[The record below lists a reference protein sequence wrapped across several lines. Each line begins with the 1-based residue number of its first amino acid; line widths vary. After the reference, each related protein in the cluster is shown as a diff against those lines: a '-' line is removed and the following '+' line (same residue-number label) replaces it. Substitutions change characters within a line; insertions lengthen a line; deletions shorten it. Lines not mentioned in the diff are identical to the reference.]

1 MARWRSQGSNWRN
14 KNLNEDDS
22 LDSLDEENTS
32 EDDEPTDGDSTS
44 KEDDAL
50 NDWKDERA
58 ENERACNKKHH
69 ILEKEQKKKLYA
81 GVFSITYFMPK
92 IMALLYRWT
101 EVCFL
106 SDSVYVINLG

>member
-1 MARWRSQGSNWRN
+1 MIGKTKELRMNVRVI
-14 KNLNEDDS
+14 KNI
-22 LDSLDEENTS
+22 TF
-32 EDDEPTDGDSTS
+32 S
-44 KEDDAL
+44 K
-50 NDWKDERA
+50 KS
-58 ENERACNKKHH
+58 K
-69 ILEKEQKKKLYA
+69 KKKLYA

>member
-1 MARWRSQGSNWRN
+1 MIGKTKELRMNVRVT
-14 KNLNEDDS
+14 KNI
-22 LDSLDEENTS
+22 TF
-32 EDDEPTDGDSTS
+32 S
-44 KEDDAL
+44 K
-50 NDWKDERA
+50 KS
-58 ENERACNKKHH
+58 K
-69 ILEKEQKKKLYA
+69 KKKLYA

>member
-1 MARWRSQGSNWRN
+1 MIGKTKELRMNVRVI
-14 KNLNEDDS
+14 KNI
-22 LDSLDEENTS
+22 TF
-32 EDDEPTDGDSTS
+32 S
-44 KEDDAL
+44 K
-50 NDWKDERA
+50 KS
-58 ENERACNKKHH
+58 
-69 ILEKEQKKKLYA
+69 KKKKSYA